1 MINGNDL
8 DRARDALY
16 SIPADLPREEWVK
29 LGMAFQDAGGG
40 FDDFDRWSASAPSYD
55 TQSCRATW
63 RSFKSGKGISVGT
76 LFAVAVEHG
85 WTYGDKPEQRPIQAP
100 TKPVELPRLQAPGM
114 DPTEVWNRC
123 ETATNA
129 HPYVIKKNAVGVP
142 LGHLRVVPAGDDLT
156 IMGEY
161 LGGALVVPVMQPDG
175 SISSL
180 QFITANNKLNLPGHA
195 VNGRFIVGELAPD
208 GVAYLC
214 EGIGTAWACWLATGA
229 AAVVCFGWGNI
240 EKVAVALREQFPSS
254 RLVIVPDVGKESN
267 AQRIASELGGYV
279 ASMPEGWEKN
289 SDVNDLMQRDGVDA
303 VMKVLEAASEPLK
316 TPHPLAIFVQFDE
329 TPKAPRWTIPGFIGH
344 GVTLIS
350 GAHGAGKT
358 TALLPLAMTAAGLH
372 GGELLPS
379 EWRHVVYITEDV
391 EQAQRILTGIVKY
404 GNLGLD
410 WAVVKERIH
419 FVEAVRLVPAYV
431 ATVGA
436 TYKIKFTRK
445 VKGVEVLP
453 LVVLDTKSA
462 VLALEKEND
471 NSEASAMMATLKQD
485 FQGIPVWLIGHVAKA
500 SLTRSDVSAMSTRG
514 ASAVDSDAHQT
525 IFLVRDGVKRFLL
538 EGKTRFDPKWSEL
551 EVVSYSTTINANDEF
566 GQPEIVTLRWGI
578 STPSQTT
585 RKQSQLEAK
594 EQAKKDGDANLRR
607 EIRDAVDT
615 ASNTGKPLNR
625 EGVKEKLRHKNTVVG
640 SMIDN
645 LISENFLYEV
655 TVPKEERTHPKRS
668 TFLVS
673 LSTVEQEAYV
683 RAGVLPEEKLVV
695 PVSWKKPVS
704 SIPAPESEKADL
716 VA

>member
-1 MINGNDL
+1 MHNHDDI
-8 DRARDALY
+8 DRARAALSY
-16 SIPADLPREEWVK
+16 IPADLPRDEWLKV
-29 LGMAFQDAGGG
+29 LMGAHAAGLTGQEVEV
-40 FDDFDRWSASAPSYD
+40 WSAIGTSFNQTDFHSA
-55 TQSCRATW
+55 W
-63 RSFKSGKGISVGT
+63 RSIKPGKGIGVAT
-76 LFAVAVEHG
+76 LFSIAKKHG
-85 WTYGDKPEQRPIQAP
+85 WSDGVGDKPSPKRPI
-100 TKPVELPRLQAPGM
+100 KPIEASPRPHSGANA
-114 DPTEVWNRC
+114 TEVWNRC

-161 LGGALVVPVMQPDG
+161 LGGALVVPVMQSDG

-180 QFITANNKLNLPGHA
+180 QFITATNKLNLPGHA
-195 VNGRFIVGELAPD
+195 VNGRFIVGELSPD

-214 EGIGTAWACWLATGA
+214 EGIGTAWACWIATAA

-240 EKVAVALREQFPSS
+240 KKVAVALREQFPSS

-267 AQRIASELGGYV
+267 AQTIASELDGYV

-289 SDVNDLMQRDGVDA
+289 SDVNDLMQRDGVGG
-303 VMKVLEAASEPLK
+303 VIKVLGAASKPLK
-316 TPHPLAIFVQFDE
+316 TPHPLANFLEVDE
-329 TPKAPRWTIPGFIGH
+329 TPKAPRWVIPGFIGH

-350 GAHGAGKT
+350 GAHGVGKT

-410 WAVVKERIH
+410 WLVVKERIH
-419 FVEAVRLVPAYV
+419 FVEAVRLDPAYV

-436 TYKIKFTRK
+436 SYKIKFARK
-445 VKGVEVLP
+445 VKDVEVLP

-462 VLALEKEND
+462 VLALESEND
-471 NSEASAMMATLKQD
+471 NSEASAMMAALKQD
-485 FQGIPVWLIGHVAKA
+485 FGGLPVWLIGHVAKG

-514 ASAVDSDAHQT
+514 ASAVDTDAHQT
-525 IFLVRDGVKRFLL
+525 IFLIREGVKRFLL
-538 EGKTRFDPKWSEL
+538 EGKTRFEPKWPEL
-551 EVVSYSTTINANDEF
+551 EVVSHSNTINAEDEF
-566 GQPEIVTLRWGI
+566 GNPEIVTLRWGI
-578 STPSQTT
+578 ATPSQTT
-585 RKQSQLEAK
+585 RKESQLEAK
-594 EQAKKDGDANLRR
+594 EQAKKDCDANLRR
-607 EIRDAVDT
+607 EITDAVDI
-615 ASNTGKPLNR
+615 AWNTGTPLNR
-625 EGVKEKLRHKNTVVG
+625 EGVKAKLPRKNTVVG
-640 SMIDN
+640 SMIEN

-683 RAGVLPEEKLVV
+683 RAGVLPEQKLVV

-716 VA
+716 EA